1 MNMEGVIRMK
11 TDNIIRDRRKELGYT
26 LKEVADYVGVSEAS
40 ISRWESGHIANMKR
54 DKIAKLAKILELSPA
69 AIVGTEEEDAAPTIA
84 TDFYSYPILGEVA
97 AGYEHFAEYED
108 SFGNIDIPVSWTKG
122 RKREDYFIL
131 RVSGD
136 SMYPQYQDGDLVLVL
151 RQTTMNYSGQIGVV
165 VYDDNKATLKKVEY
179 VMGEDWMRLVPINPS
194 YPPIMVTDERLE
206 HCRVLGIAKMVI
218 REVH

>member
-1 MNMEGVIRMK
+1 MK

-108 SFGNIDIPVSWTKG
+108 SFGNIDIPASWTKG

>member
-1 MNMEGVIRMK
+1 MK

-136 SMYPQYQDGDLVLVL
+136 SMYPQYQDGDIVLVL

-194 YPPIMVTDERLE
+194 YPPIMVKDERLE